1 MSPFNRG
8 ETFPVEIL
16 TDNEAQSLIRACSSR
31 APTGLRNRALIVLL
45 YRGGLRIG
53 ETLAIEPK
61 DVDTASGA
69 IRILRGKGGKSRTV
83 GIDAGAMSVVERWID
98 TRRKR
103 GIRSNTLLCTLKGG
117 QVSPAYVRKLLPR
130 LADRAG
136 IEKRVHPHGL
146 RHTHAAQLA
155 SEGVPLN
162 IIARQ
167 LGHSNI
173 ATTSRYIDHIAPHD
187 VLDAMQSR
195 QWTPN

>member
-1 MSPFNRG
+1 MSRFNRG

-16 TDNEAQSLIRACSSR
+16 TDSEVQALIRACSGR
-31 APTGLRNRALIVLL
+31 APTGIRNRALIVLL

-53 ETLAIEPK
+53 ETLALEPK

-69 IRILRGKGGKSRTV
+69 IRVLRGKGGKARTV
-83 GIDAGAMSVVERWID
+83 GIDAGAMSVVERWVEM
-98 TRRKR
+98 RRKR
-103 GIRSNTLLCTLKGG
+103 GIRSGPLLCTLQGG
-117 QVSPAYVRKLLPR
+117 RVSSAYVRKLLPR
-130 LADRAG
+130 LASRAG

-167 LGHSNI
+167 LGHSNV
-173 ATTSRYIDHIAPHD
+173 ATTSRYIDHIAPQD
-187 VLDAMQSR
+187 VVDAMKARIWAMS
-195 QWTPN
+195 